1 MERKVIVRAD
11 DLGYSDAVNVGI
23 ARTVHNG
30 LINNVG
36 VMVNMPTTMSGLAMI
51 KDAGVCLGLH
61 TVISAGRPLTNPKLI
76 PSITNPDGT
85 FRHSSDYRA
94 AIHDFVDLN
103 EVVLEIEAQ
112 YQKFVALVGRQP
124 DYFEG
129 HAVVSDNFVKG
140 LEIVGERH
148 HLNLLRFAAGL
159 DSPSVLFKGKV
170 LHVFMESMGKNYN
183 PYETL
188 KRAALAQYNDG
199 YAMMVC
205 HPGYFG

>member
-1 MERKVIVRAD
+1 
-11 DLGYSDAVNVGI
+11 
-23 ARTVHNG
+23 
-30 LINNVG
+30 
-36 VMVNMPTTMSGLAMI
+36 MI
-51 KDAGVCLGLH
+51 LS
-61 TVISAGRPLTNPKLI
+61 ILT
-76 PSITNPDGT
+76 
-85 FRHSSDYRA
+85 
-94 AIHDFVDLN
+94 
-103 EVVLEIEAQ
+103 VVLNQAQ

-148 HLNLLRFAAGL
+148 HLNLLRFAAGP

-205 HPGYFG
+205 HPGYLDDYHITTFKPDSSPTQKSQC